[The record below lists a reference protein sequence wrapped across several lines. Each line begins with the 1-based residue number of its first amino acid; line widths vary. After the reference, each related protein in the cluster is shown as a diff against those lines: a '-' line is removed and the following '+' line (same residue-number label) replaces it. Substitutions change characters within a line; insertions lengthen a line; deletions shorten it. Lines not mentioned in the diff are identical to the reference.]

1 MDELRFASVFVK
13 GPRFGECRELDT
25 VPAALAFMLET
36 WPGDTGPKRVLAIEA
51 LQQAIAGDTKVED
64 ARIAFLRAAYEA
76 DLLASPDVSE

>member
-25 VPAALAFMLET
+25 VPAALAFMLEH
-36 WPGDTGPKRVLAIEA
+36 WSGDTGPKKVIA
-51 LQQAIAGDTKVED
+51 LEKLMQAVAGNASAED
-64 ARIAFLRAAYEA
+64 ARVGFLQAAYEA